1 MIYKNV
7 NINCISY
14 EVPPVKVTSDEIEEQ
29 LAPLYKRLKLP
40 FGRLQL
46 MSGIKER
53 YFWQKGFRPSEG
65 AAAAAE
71 TALQKSGLDK
81 NSIGC
86 LIMCS
91 VCRDFLEP
99 ATATVVHNYLGLNK
113 NTIVFDISNA
123 CLGILTGIINAAN
136 MIELGQI
143 ESALL
148 VAGENSRPLVESTIK
163 LLLNDHSLTRKT
175 IKPYFASLTIGSGA
189 VAVVMSSKSTGLPG
203 HSLFAASSMA
213 VTEYNDLCRGNS
225 DKGIGD
231 GYDIMMMTDSEN
243 LMHYGVQTAAEN
255 WEKFKKLTGW
265 SNSTPDCFC
274 THQVGSAHKKLLFN
288 SLGLDLNKDF
298 AILENYGNSGSV
310 SCPMTAA
317 CAEESGVLK
326 KGCKLAML
334 GIGSGINCTIL
345 GVEW

>member
-14 EVPPVKVTSDEIEEQ
+14 ALPPDKITSDDIENA
-29 LAPLYKRLKLP
+29 LAPLYERLKLP
-40 FGRLQL
+40 PGRLEL

-53 YFWQKGFRPSEG
+53 YFWEKGFRPSDG
-65 AAAAAE
+65 AAAAAKI
-71 TALQKSGLDK
+71 ALKKSGIDK
-81 NSIGC
+81 KSIGC

-99 ATATVVHNYLGLNK
+99 ATATVVHNALGLNE
-113 NTIVFDISNA
+113 NTIVYDISNA

-143 ESALL
+143 EAALL

-163 LLLNDHSLTRKT
+163 YLLNDQSLTRKS

-189 VAVVMSSKSTGLPG
+189 VAVVLSAKSTDLPG
-203 HSLFAASSMA
+203 HSLYAASSMA
-213 VTEYNDLCRGNS
+213 VTKYNDLCRGNT
-225 DKGIGD
+225 DKGVGD
-231 GYDIMMMTDSEN
+231 GYDVMMMTDSEN
-243 LMHYGVQTAAEN
+243 LMQYGVQTASKN
-255 WEKFKKLTGW
+255 WDKFKELTGW

-274 THQVGSAHKKLLFN
+274 THQVGVAHKKLLFD
-288 SLGLDLNKDF
+288 SLDLDLKKDY
-298 AILENYGNSGSV
+298 AILESYGNSGSV
-310 SCPMTAA
+310 SCPMTVA
-317 CAEESGVLK
+317 CAEENGALK
-326 KGCKLAML
+326 KGDKLAML